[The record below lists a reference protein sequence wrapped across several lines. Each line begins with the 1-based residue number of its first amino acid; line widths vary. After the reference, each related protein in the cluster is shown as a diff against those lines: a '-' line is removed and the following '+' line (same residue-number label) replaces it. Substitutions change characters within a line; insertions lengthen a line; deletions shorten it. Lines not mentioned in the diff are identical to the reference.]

1 MSWTRTATVATTLGD
16 DVLLFF
22 SMAAREALSS
32 PFLYEVEMLSEKDN
46 IKLESLL
53 GEPISIGLETRQ
65 GSYREFN
72 GIVTDFA
79 LVGQLGKTYARYRAS
94 VRPWLWMLTQ
104 RKNSRI
110 FQKKTVLE
118 VIKKIFSEHGY
129 TEIHESLA
137 SDVYQK
143 REFLVQYR
151 ETDFNFVSRIMEEEG
166 IYYFFKHEKGKHTLN
181 LCDSVTVHDPIKGY
195 EEVPYYPKMEGE
207 RRERDHVD
215 TWFTQRRVRSRAYAA
230 YDFNFEDPKEPMH
243 GELAQNDKEADAQY
257 EVYEYP
263 GGFMQNKDGTEVAKM
278 RLEELQ
284 ADYEIVRGTG
294 NARGLTPGAAFSL
307 SGFPR
312 DDQNKQ
318 YLLVDVGYQIHVSGY
333 ESGKHEAE
341 PPDYRVTFSAIPAN
355 KVFRPPRVTR
365 KPRVEGPQ
373 TAFVV
378 GKDGEDIWTDE
389 YGRVKLQFHW
399 DRDKKRNEEA
409 SCFVRVAQIWAGS
422 GFGGIH
428 LPRIGQEVIVDFLEG
443 DPDRPIVTGRVYNKL
458 NRVPYKLPD
467 NQTQSGIKS
476 RSTLKGTED
485 NFNEIRFEDKKG
497 EEEFH
502 IQAEKNMTTLVKNDQ
517 TTTVQNN
524 RSAGITA
531 SDSVTVGGDR
541 SLSVTG
547 KRTVS
552 VTKSNTETYSDTR
565 TVTVTKT
572 NDFTVTGAH
581 TGTYKD
587 KRTLTIK
594 GPDSVT
600 VQSVGKTNTVTGDYV
615 NTASVKYQA
624 KQGENNE
631 LLLTGAQAMLKNQ
644 NCSVTLNGGT
654 LTIEASEKIELK
666 VGGNTITIGSDGTI
680 GVTANTSVSLSGG
693 KGGSV
698 SLEAASASMNGP
710 QCTVQAQ
717 GVTQVQGALVKIN

>member
-53 GEPISIGLETRQ
+53 GEPISIGLETRE
-65 GSYREFN
+65 GAYREFN

-118 VIKKIFSEHGY
+118 VIKKIFTEHGY
-129 TEIHESLA
+129 TDIHESLA
-137 SDVYQK
+137 ADVYQK

-181 LCDSVTVHDPIKGY
+181 LCDSVTVHDPIRGY

-243 GELAQNDKEADAQY
+243 GELAQNDKEADAPF

-263 GGFMQNKDGTEVAKM
+263 GGFMQNKVGTDVATM

-284 ADYEIVRGTG
+284 SDYEIVRGTG
-294 NARGLTPGAAFSL
+294 NARGLTPGAAFAL

-318 YLLVDVGYQIHVSGY
+318 YLLIDVGYQIHVSGY

-373 TAFVV
+373 TAIVV
-378 GKDGEDIWTDE
+378 GKQGEDIWTDE

-409 SCFVRVAQIWAGS
+409 SCFVRVAQVWAGT
-422 GFGGIH
+422 GWGGIH
-428 LPRIGQEVIVDFLEG
+428 IPRIGQEVIVDFLEG

-458 NRVPYKLPD
+458 NPVPYKLPD

-476 RSTLKGTED
+476 RSTLKGNED

-497 EEEFH
+497 EEDFH
-502 IQAEKNMTTLVKNDQ
+502 MQAEKDMSSLIKHDR
-517 TTTVQNN
+517 TTTILRN
-524 RSAGITA
+524 
-531 SDSVTVGGDR
+531 
-541 SLSVTG
+541 
-547 KRTVS
+547 
-552 VTKSNTETYSDTR
+552 DTL
-565 TVTVTKT
+565 
-572 NDFTVTGAH
+572 N
-581 TGTYKD
+581 
-587 KRTLTIK
+587 I
-594 GPDSVT
+594 
-600 VQSVGKTNTVTGDYV
+600 TGD
-615 NTASVKYQA
+615 QF
-624 KQGENNE
+624 
-631 LLLTGAQAMLKNQ
+631 
-644 NCSVTLNGGT
+644 
-654 LTIEASEKIELK
+654 IKIH
-666 VGGNTITIGSDGTI
+666 
-680 GVTANTSVSLSGG
+680 
-693 KGGSV
+693 
-698 SLEAASASMNGP
+698 
-710 QCTVQAQ
+710 
-717 GVTQVQGALVKIN
+717 